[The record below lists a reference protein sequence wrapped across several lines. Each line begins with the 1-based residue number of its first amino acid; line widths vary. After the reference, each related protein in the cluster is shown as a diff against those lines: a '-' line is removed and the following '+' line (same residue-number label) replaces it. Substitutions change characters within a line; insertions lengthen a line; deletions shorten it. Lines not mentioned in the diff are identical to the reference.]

1 MFTRILKLE
10 IYVRM
15 FKPNS
20 CGFYHLVQVTSYEK
34 KNIILYMFHY
44 TITWKTVLILNKY

>member
-20 CGFYHLVQVTSYEK
+20 CGFYHLVQVTEK

-44 TITWKTVLILNKY
+44 TIT